1 MAMSQTGKL
10 RSFDWADGVP
20 RARREKKGARPTA
33 RIAAMAC
40 LVVILC
46 AGFVA
51 QRVYVMNLTYLL
63 EAERARAREVAREN
77 EFLQLEVAR
86 ARSLDRIEAI
96 ARGRLGMVPF
106 ERRDVVVIPGDG
118 RRGET
123 VLAQQQAEPRRRPAD
138 GWLAAFLEW
147 AEGRWPGR
155 TAEAGEP

>member
-1 MAMSQTGKL
+1 MAMSQIGKL
-10 RSFDWADGVP
+10 RSFDWTAGEP
-20 RARREKKGARPTA
+20 SGRRSRPVRSA
-33 RIAAMAC
+33 SRIVAMAC
-40 LVVILC
+40 LIVILC
-46 AGFVA
+46 GGFVA
-51 QRVYVMNLTYLL
+51 QRVYVMNLTYRL

-118 RRGET
+118 RRIET
-123 VLAQQQAEPRRRPAD
+123 VVAQQRVEPARRPGD